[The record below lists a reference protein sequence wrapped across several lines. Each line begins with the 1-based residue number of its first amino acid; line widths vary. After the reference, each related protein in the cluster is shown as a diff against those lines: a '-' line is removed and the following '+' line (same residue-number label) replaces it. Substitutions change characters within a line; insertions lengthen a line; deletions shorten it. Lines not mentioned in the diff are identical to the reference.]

1 MMFRRGLRVVFGQ
14 ASLRIY
20 LAVKV
25 TVGNVPALELS
36 GELFD
41 ADEIRSFHQ
50 DDIVHLDAE
59 QRAEI
64 LRQLVALGRCDH
76 RCASVRSLESVLV
89 KRLNPCFGD
98 THSKLVGQLVG
109 LNT

>member
-1 MMFRRGLRVVFGQ
+1 MFRRGLRVVFGQ

-50 DDIVHLDAE
+50 DDIINLAS
-59 QRAEI
+59 RAGFAGHRGDRK
-64 LRQLVALGRCDH
+64 LGGRVALRGGGRCGQRTMDS
-76 RCASVRSLESVLV
+76 RFILGG
-89 KRLNPCFGD
+89 CFGRPR
-98 THSKLVGQLVG
+98 LQLCC
-109 LNT
+109 L